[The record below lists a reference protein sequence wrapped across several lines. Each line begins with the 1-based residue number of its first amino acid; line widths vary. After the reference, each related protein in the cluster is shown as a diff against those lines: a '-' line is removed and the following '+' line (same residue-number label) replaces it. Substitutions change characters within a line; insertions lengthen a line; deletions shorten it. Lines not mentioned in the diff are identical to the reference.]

1 MANSLLA
8 SEKNCWNGRGI
19 TMVITKIHPIK
30 STLHCAINY
39 IVNDEKTDEQLL
51 VSTHKCH
58 ESSAHTRVLNPLST
72 LMSTSKKQ
80 PMKGKIYRIK
90 SKLLIRKYL
99 QSYPLLFCNP
109 CFYISFFQTKKAV
122 RFYSNH
128 LRYIPNIITLFQF
141 FNRFTF
147 R

>member
-8 SEKNCWNGRGI
+8 SEKNWWNGRGM
-19 TMVITKIHPIK
+19 TMAITKIHPIK
-30 STLHCAINY
+30 STLHFAINY
-39 IVNDEKTDEQLL
+39 IVNDEKTDEQLW

-58 ESSAHTRVLNPLST
+58 ESSAHTRVLNPLSN

-90 SKLLIRKYL
+90 SRLLIRKYL
-99 QSYPLLFCNP
+99 QFYPLLFCNP

-141 FNRFTF
+141 FNWFTF

>member
-1 MANSLLA
+1 MANSLHA

-19 TMVITKIHPIK
+19 TMAITKTHPIK
-30 STLHCAINY
+30 LTLHLTINY

-58 ESSAHTRVLNPLST
+58 ESSAHTRVLNPLSN

-80 PMKGKIYRIK
+80 LMKGKIYRIK
-90 SKLLIRKYL
+90 SRLLIRKYL

-141 FNRFTF
+141 FNWFTF

>member
-1 MANSLLA
+1 MTMA
-8 SEKNCWNGRGI
+8 
-19 TMVITKIHPIK
+19 ITKIHLIK
-30 STLHCAINY
+30 STLHLAINY
-39 IVNDEKTDEQLL
+39 IVNDEKADEQLW

-58 ESSAHTRVLNPLST
+58 ESSAHTRVLNPLSN

-90 SKLLIRKYL
+90 SRLLIRKYL
-99 QSYPLLFCNP
+99 QFYPLLFCNP

-141 FNRFTF
+141 FN
-147 R
+147 